1 MAATLAAGAP
11 LLAGGPPGWLAYA
24 GLAVLT
30 IGGAYVVSQMSG
42 ADEDAESSLG
52 TGAVADACSSCR
64 PPGDPCAG
72 LRRQLREHEE
82 KLRAFRNDPYS
93 RDNLGILGHSP
104 ERDAR
109 IIAGRIRN
117 LEGQIENFRRQLAQC
132 ERDNAQR

>member
-52 TGAVADACSSCR
+52 TGAVRGSLRGLA
-64 PPGDPCAG
+64 PPTA
-72 LRRQLREHEE
+72 
-82 KLRAFRNDPYS
+82 
-93 RDNLGILGHSP
+93 
-104 ERDAR
+104 
-109 IIAGRIRN
+109 
-117 LEGQIENFRRQLAQC
+117 
-132 ERDNAQR
+132 